1 MDDAEAFHIAI
12 MPRRQPIAAIG
23 SRLPVDMDLRRTGD
37 HDRPEPRGVGNTGR
51 RHVTDTNG
59 RMGSRGSRQLPE
71 PLAGEAGLAMRH
83 LGRIERGEGN
93 PTVAILGR
101 MAEVLDVH
109 PTAFYAEHP

>member
-1 MDDAEAFHIAI
+1 MKIVGSNVRRLRKERGLSQEA
-12 MPRRQPIAAIG
+12 
-23 SRLPVDMDLRRTGD
+23 
-37 HDRPEPRGVGNTGR
+37 
-51 RHVTDTNG
+51 
-59 RMGSRGSRQLPE
+59 
-71 PLAGEAGLAMRH
+71 LAGEAGLAMRH

>member
-1 MDDAEAFHIAI
+1 MDWVKIVSSNVRRLRKERGLSQEA
-12 MPRRQPIAAIG
+12 
-23 SRLPVDMDLRRTGD
+23 
-37 HDRPEPRGVGNTGR
+37 
-51 RHVTDTNG
+51 
-59 RMGSRGSRQLPE
+59 
-71 PLAGEAGLAMRH
+71 LAGEAGLAMRH

>member
-1 MDDAEAFHIAI
+1 MDWVKIVGSNVRRLRKERGLSQEA
-12 MPRRQPIAAIG
+12 
-23 SRLPVDMDLRRTGD
+23 
-37 HDRPEPRGVGNTGR
+37 
-51 RHVTDTNG
+51 
-59 RMGSRGSRQLPE
+59 
-71 PLAGEAGLAMRH
+71 LAGEAGLAMRH